1 MTHEE
6 NEPMESPLPGLD
18 QLSRQRPPSHDLW
31 PAIES
36 QLKPRRKR
44 WHMPLAMAASVLLTI
59 GITAGLLMNVA
70 PGPSPGLPGNT
81 SAFATPAMDTRATLA
96 MDRTDTALVKANL
109 QITQIAERQLIDAL
123 KQDPESRSLKTLLQT
138 TRQQQ
143 DTLQALL

>member
-1 MTHEE
+1 MTHKEHDH
-6 NEPMESPLPGLD
+6 MESPVPGLD
-18 QLSRQRPPSHDLW
+18 QLSRQRPPNHDLW

-44 WHMPLAMAASVLLTI
+44 WQMPLAMAASVLLTI

-70 PGPSPGLPGNT
+70 PAPAPGLPGNT
-81 SAFATPAMDTRATLA
+81 SAFATPAMDPRAALN
-96 MDRTDTALVKANL
+96 MDRTDTALIKANL
-109 QITQIAERQLIDAL
+109 QITRIAERQLIDAL
-123 KQDPESRSLKTLLQT
+123 KQSPESRSLQTLLQT